1 MCLSLAVAGG
11 VPVSRVTVPCRGAEL
26 VKEHEDAAPWEGA
39 FRDASHIAMK
49 DRTGQPSTCQTS
61 VRGTTTRGFVKCG
74 FWFGD
79 GGQGVARGSA
89 FLTSFQVAPTAP
101 HTHSWGWQD
110 ASGDTANGHLPRRLR
125 MRAQLRAG
133 DPVLLGIR

>member
-61 VRGTTTRGFVKCG
+61 VRGTTARGFVKCG

-89 FLTSFQVAPTAP
+89 FLTSFQVALTAP
-101 HTHSWGWQD
+101 PHTLG
-110 ASGDTANGHLPRRLR
+110 GGKT
-125 MRAQLRAG
+125 
-133 DPVLLGIR
+133 LLETRPTGTCPEG